1 MNCSSFQGRILVF
14 FCTIS
19 STLATLYLVLAVVD
33 FQVQASF
40 FKQLATHRN
49 FTLFDPIAHV
59 IIRFIGFIAFSF
71 EDIV

>member
-1 MNCSSFQGRILVF
+1 MNLAAVPFKVAFLSFSAPF
-14 FCTIS
+14 P
-19 STLATLYLVLAVVD
+19 ALYLVLAVVD
-33 FQVQASF
+33 FHVQASF

-71 EDIV
+71 EDFV